1 MTLTSILLQG
11 TSSGGSASFLI
22 LMVGMLVV
30 FYFFIFRPQ
39 QKKQK
44 SQKNF
49 TSDIKRGDAVV
60 TIGGI
65 HGKIFE
71 INDES
76 VVLEV
81 EKGGKIKFDKSSI
94 SFEASTRGSKK

>member
-1 MTLTSILLQG
+1 MLTSILLQG
-11 TSSGGSASFLI
+11 QTGGGSASFII

-49 TSDIKRGDAVV
+49 TNEMKRGDQVV

-71 INDES
+71 MNDDS

-81 EKGGKIKFDKSSI
+81 EKGGKIRFDKTSI
-94 SFEASTRGSKK
+94 SFEASTRTSKK

>member
-1 MTLTSILLQG
+1 MLETILLQNQSPG
-11 TSSGGSASFLI
+11 GGSSSFLI

-44 SQKNF
+44 DQKSF
-49 TSDIKRGDAVV
+49 ITDIKKGDNIV

-71 INDES
+71 LSDDTLI
-76 VVLEV
+76 LEV
-81 EKGGKIKFDKSSI
+81 EKGAKIKLEKSSI
-94 SFEASTRGSKK
+94 SLEATKKLTK

>member
-1 MTLTSILLQG
+1 MLTSILLQG
-11 TSSGGSASFLI
+11 QASGGNTSFLI

-30 FYFFIFRPQ
+30 FYFFMFRPQ

-44 SQKNF
+44 SQRKF
-49 TSDIKRGDAVV
+49 TEELKRGDNVV

-65 HGKIFE
+65 HGKVFE
-71 INDES
+71 IEGDS

-81 EKGGKIKFDKSSI
+81 EKGGKIRFDKTSI
-94 SFEASTRGSKK
+94 SFEASTRTAKN